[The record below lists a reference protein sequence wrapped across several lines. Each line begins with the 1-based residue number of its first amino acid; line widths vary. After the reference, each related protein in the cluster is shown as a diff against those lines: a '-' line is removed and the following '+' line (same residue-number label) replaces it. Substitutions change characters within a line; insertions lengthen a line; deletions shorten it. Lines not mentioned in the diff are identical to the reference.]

1 MKQSPCAWF
10 ENFIKLAHDKVYLQ
24 SQVDHTM
31 FHKNVGGKVT
41 MPIVYVDDIIM
52 AGNTLAE
59 IRNLQDSCAKEFE
72 IKNLRDLRYFL
83 GIEAVRSNKGIFL
96 S

>member
-1 MKQSPCAWF
+1 
-10 ENFIKLAHDKVYLQ
+10 
-24 SQVDHTM
+24 
-31 FHKNVGGKVT
+31 

-59 IRNLQDSCAKEFE
+59 TRNLQDSCAKEFE

>member
-1 MKQSPCAWF
+1 
-10 ENFIKLAHDKVYLQ
+10 
-24 SQVDHTM
+24 
-31 FHKNVGGKVT
+31 